1 MSAQPPGRVEIRPQ
15 ERQLLIDGQPAEIG
29 ARAFDLLEALFARRD
44 RVVSKDE
51 LLDLVWPG
59 VVVEEN
65 NLQVHVSTLRKVLGR
80 DAIATIPGRG
90 YRFTLRIEEFSGGS
104 AAPAPGATGA
114 RAPSAE
120 AGGNVPLLV
129 EPPIGR
135 EAELVA
141 LRSLVGRFRLV
152 SIVGSGGIGKTTVA
166 TALADAL
173 RNDFADG
180 LWWVELAALTDG
192 DLIGEAVA
200 RAIGVHLAAHRPPAQ
215 ALAAALGGMNALI
228 VLDNCEHLT
237 GATTALVDAL
247 LAHVPTVRVVVT
259 SQEPLRTPYEHVFR
273 LDSLATPGPGERL
286 DRDDALRCAA
296 VRLFVERARAADR
309 RFELTT
315 SNVEAVAEICRRL
328 DGIPL
333 AIELAAVRV
342 PLIGA
347 EGLRARLDQRF
358 RLLTAGARSV
368 LRRHQTL
375 RATLEWSHG
384 LLSSSEQAVFR
395 RLGVFSGGSSLAM
408 AQAAAAD
415 DTLDPWSV
423 LSALGTLVD
432 KSLVVADG
440 GDEPRYRL
448 LETPRAY
455 ALEQLAAVGETA
467 EWTRRHAL
475 AVLDMLR
482 DRARNRDYFDYD
494 AKLALEL
501 ENTRAAIDWAIG
513 DEGDPALAVEL
524 VAYSHPVWR
533 STVSTDEG
541 LNRAAAAVRFLGP
554 TTPASVAVR
563 FWLTYAALG
572 LFSTRSD
579 CFDAAQRAAD
589 LARALGDTERLFDAL
604 LFRAGLGARRYDFAA
619 AHAALTEA
627 GRIEDPAWIPRRHAL
642 RAFAEWI
649 LALLEERYQDAR
661 EHAMRQADLSRASGD
676 ARGEQVALGNV
687 AVSDVLG
694 GQPEAAARQ
703 LRAVIAELDRIGVGH
718 AAGHA
723 AMNLAAALLALGDVE
738 QALATARRAYALLRR
753 EGDHASLLPLLAR
766 IAARR
771 GDPYTALKV
780 AGYTLSFWSAVSL
793 RPRFGLSDAELA
805 PQVAAAQRAALMADG
820 ASLSEEQVFELVLGN
835 AGGARAV

>member
-1 MSAQPPGRVEIRPQ
+1 MSAQPPDRVEIRPQ
-15 ERQLLIDGQPAEIG
+15 ERQLLIDGHPAEIG
-29 ARAFDLLEALFARRD
+29 ARAFDLLEALFSRRD

-59 VVVEEN
+59 AVVEEN
-65 NLQVHVSTLRKVLGR
+65 NLQVQVSALRKVLGR

-90 YRFTLRIEEFSGGS
+90 YRFTLRGEATSGGS
-104 AAPAPGATGA
+104 AAPTPDSAKAH
-114 RAPSAE
+114 APSAD
-120 AGGNVPLLV
+120 AGGNVPRLV

-135 EAELVA
+135 EAELAA
-141 LRSLVGRFRLV
+141 LRSLVDRFRLV
-152 SIVGSGGIGKTTVA
+152 SIVGPGGIGKSTVA

-180 LWWVELAALTDG
+180 VWWVELAALTDG
-192 DLIGEAVA
+192 DLVAETVA
-200 RAIGVHLAAHRPPAQ
+200 RAIGVSLAAHRPPAL
-215 ALAAALGGMNALI
+215 ALASALGGMTALI
-228 VLDNCEHLT
+228 ALDNCEHLT
-237 GATTALVDAL
+237 AAVTALVDAL
-247 LAHVPTVRVVVT
+247 LVQVPTMRVVVT

-273 LDSLATPGPGERL
+273 LDSLATPGPDERPGPE
-286 DRDDALRCAA
+286 DALRFAA
-296 VRLFVERARAADR
+296 VRLFVERARAAER
-309 RFELTT
+309 RFELGT
-315 SNVEAVAEICRRL
+315 SNVDAVAEICRRL

-347 EGLRARLDQRF
+347 EGLRQRLDQRF
-358 RLLTAGARSV
+358 RVLTAGARSV

-384 LLSSSEQAVFR
+384 LLSADEKAVFR
-395 RLGVFSGGSSLAM
+395 RLGIFSGGTSLAM

-455 ALEQLAAVGETA
+455 ALEQLAAAGETA

-475 AVLDMLR
+475 AVLDMLMERASDR
-482 DRARNRDYFDYD
+482 DLNNFDP
-494 AKLALEL
+494 KLALEL
-501 ENTRAAIDWAIG
+501 ENTRAAIDWALSE
-513 DEGDPALAVEL
+513 EGDPACAVEL
-524 VAYSHPVWR
+524 VAYSFPVWW
-533 STVSTDEG
+533 STAGTDEG
-541 LNRAAAAVRFLGP
+541 LNRAAAAVRILGP
-554 TTPASVAVR
+554 TTPPSLAAR
-563 FWLTYAALG
+563 FWLTYAELG
-572 LFSTRSD
+572 LFSTRGD

-589 LARALGDTERLFDAL
+589 LARALGDTDTLYEAL
-604 LFRAGLGARRYDFAA
+604 LFRAGLGARRNEFAA
-619 AHAALTEA
+619 AHAAVTEA
-627 GRIEDPAWIPRRHAL
+627 GRIEDPAWIPRRRAL

-649 LALLEERYQDAR
+649 LALHEGRYEDAR
-661 EHAMRQADLSRASGD
+661 EHAMRQADLYRASGD

-687 AVSDVLG
+687 AVSDVYG

-723 AMNLAAALLALGDVE
+723 TMNLAAALLALGDVE
-738 QALATARRAYALLRR
+738 QALAMARRAYALLRR

-766 IAARR
+766 IAAGR
-771 GDPYTALKV
+771 GDHHAALKV
-780 AGYTLSFWSAVSL
+780 VGYTLGFWSSVGL
-793 RPRFGLSDAELA
+793 RPRVGLSDAELA
-805 PQVAAAQRAALMADG
+805 PQVAAAQRQTLMAEG
-820 ASLSEEQVFELVLGN
+820 ASLSEEQAIQLVLGK
-835 AGGARAV
+835 GDGARGA

>member
-1 MSAQPPGRVEIRPQ
+1 MSAQPPDRVEIRPQ
-15 ERQLLIDGQPAEIG
+15 ERQLLIDGHPAEIG
-29 ARAFDLLEALFARRD
+29 ARAFDLLEALFSRRD

-59 VVVEEN
+59 AVVEEN
-65 NLQVHVSTLRKVLGR
+65 NLQVQVSALRKVLGR

-90 YRFTLRIEEFSGGS
+90 YRFTLRGEATSGGS
-104 AAPAPGATGA
+104 AAPTPDSAKAH
-114 RAPSAE
+114 APSAGV
-120 AGGNVPLLV
+120 GGNVPRLV
-129 EPPIGR
+129 ESPIGR
-135 EAELVA
+135 EAELAA
-141 LRSLVGRFRLV
+141 LRSLVDRFRLV
-152 SIVGSGGIGKTTVA
+152 SIVGPGGIGKSTVA

-180 LWWVELAALTDG
+180 VWWVELAALTDG
-192 DLIGEAVA
+192 DLVAETVA
-200 RAIGVHLAAHRPPAQ
+200 RAIGVSLAAHRPPAV
-215 ALAAALGGMNALI
+215 ALASALGGMTALI

-237 GATTALVDAL
+237 GAVTSLVDAL
-247 LAHVPTVRVVVT
+247 LAHVPTVRVAVT

-273 LDSLATPGPGERL
+273 LDSLATPGPAERPGPE
-286 DRDDALRCAA
+286 DALRFAA

-309 RFELTT
+309 RFELAT
-315 SNVEAVAEICRRL
+315 SNVDAVAEICRRL

-347 EGLRARLDQRF
+347 EGVRQRLDQRF
-358 RLLTAGARSV
+358 RVLTAGARSV

-384 LLSSSEQAVFR
+384 LLSADEQAVFR
-395 RLGVFSGGSSLAM
+395 RLGVFAGGTSLAM
-408 AQAAAAD
+408 AQAVAAD
-415 DTLDPWSV
+415 DTLDAWSV

-455 ALEQLAAVGETA
+455 ALEQLAAAGETA

-482 DRARNRDYFDYD
+482 DRAGKRDLASYD
-494 AKLALEL
+494 PKLALEL
-501 ENTRAAIDWAIG
+501 DNTRAAIDWALG
-513 DEGDPALAVEL
+513 DEGDPARAVEL
-524 VAYSHPVWR
+524 VAYSFPVWT
-533 STVSTDEG
+533 STAGTDEG
-541 LNRAAAAVRFLGP
+541 LNRAAAAVRFLGQ
-554 TTPASVAVR
+554 TTPPAVALQ
-563 FWLTYAALG
+563 FWLTYADLG

-589 LARALGDTERLFDAL
+589 LARALGDRERLYEAL
-604 LFRAGLGARRYDFAA
+604 LFRAGLGARRYEFAA
-619 AHAALTEA
+619 AHAAVTEA
-627 GRIEDPAWIPRRHAL
+627 GRIEVPAWIPRRRAL

-649 LALLEERYQDAR
+649 LALREGRYEDAR
-661 EHAMRQADLSRASGD
+661 GHAIRQAELYRESGE

-687 AVSDVLG
+687 AVSDVYG
-694 GQPEAAARQ
+694 GQPEAGARQ
-703 LRAVIAELDRIGVGH
+703 LRAVIAELDRMGCGH
-718 AAGHA
+718 VAGHA
-723 AMNLAAALLALGDVE
+723 VMNLAAALLALGDAE
-738 QALATARRAYALLRR
+738 QALATVRRAYALLRR

-771 GDPYTALKV
+771 GDQHAALKV
-780 AGYTLSFWSAVSL
+780 AGYTLSFWSAVGL
-793 RPRFGLSDAELA
+793 RHRVVLSDAELA
-805 PQVAAAQRAALMADG
+805 PQVAAAQRQTLMAEG
-820 ASLSEEQVFELVLGN
+820 ASLSEEQAIQLVLGK
-835 AGGARAV
+835 GDGARGA

>member
-29 ARAFDLLEALFARRD
+29 ARAFDLLEVLFTRRD

-59 VVVEEN
+59 AVVEEN
-65 NLQVHVSTLRKVLGR
+65 NLQVQVSTLRKVLGR

-90 YRFTLRIEEFSGGS
+90 YRFTLRSDAISGGG
-104 AAPAPGATGA
+104 AAQTPDATRT

-120 AGGNVPLLV
+120 VGGNVPLLV

-135 EAELVA
+135 ETELVA

-152 SIVGSGGIGKTTVA
+152 SIVGPGGIGKSTVA

-180 LWWVELAALTDG
+180 VWWVELAALTDG
-192 DLIGEAVA
+192 DLIGETVA

-215 ALAAALGGMNALI
+215 ALASALGGMSALI

-237 GATTALVDAL
+237 GAVTVLVDAL

-273 LDSLATPGPGERL
+273 LDSLATPGPDERL
-286 DRDDALRCAA
+286 GHEDALRFAA
-296 VRLFVERARAADR
+296 VRLFVERAKAADR

-315 SNVEAVAEICRRL
+315 SNVDAVAEICRRL

-347 EGLRARLDQRF
+347 EGLRQRLDQRF

-384 LLSSSEQAVFR
+384 LLSADERAVFR

-440 GDEPRYRL
+440 GDEPRYLL

-455 ALEQLAAVGETA
+455 ALEQLAAAGETV
-467 EWTRRHAL
+467 EWTRRHAV
-475 AVLDMLR
+475 AVLGMLR
-482 DRARNRDYFDYD
+482 ERSSKRDLNDYD

-501 ENTRAAIDWAIG
+501 ENTRAAIDWALG
-513 DEGDPALAVEL
+513 EEGDPAQAVEL
-524 VAYSHPVWR
+524 VAYSFPVWW
-533 STVSTDEG
+533 STAGTDEG

-554 TTPASVAVR
+554 TTPPVVAAR
-563 FWLTYAALG
+563 FWRTYAALG

-589 LARALGDTERLFDAL
+589 LARTLGDTESLYEAL
-604 LFRAGLGARRYDFAA
+604 LFRAGLGARRHEFAA
-619 AHAALTEA
+619 AHEAVTEA
-627 GRIEDPAWIPRRHAL
+627 GRIEDPTWIPRRRAL

-649 LALLEERYQDAR
+649 LALREDRYEDAR
-661 EHAMRQADLSRASGD
+661 EHAMRQADLNRASGD

-703 LRAVIAELDRIGVGH
+703 LRAVIAELDRIGAGN
-718 AAGHA
+718 AAGHSV
-723 AMNLAAALLALGDVE
+723 MNLAAALLDLGEVE
-738 QALATARRAYALLRR
+738 QALATARRAYVLLRR
-753 EGDHASLLPLLAR
+753 EGDQALLLQLLAQ

-771 GDPYTALKV
+771 GDPQTALKV
-780 AGYTLSFWSAVSL
+780 AGYTLKFWSALGL
-793 RPRFGLSDAELA
+793 RHHAGLWDAELA
-805 PQVAAAQRAALMADG
+805 PQVAAAQREALMADG
-820 ASLSEEQVFELVLGN
+820 ASLTEEQAIQLVLGK
-835 AGGARAV
+835 GDGAKAV